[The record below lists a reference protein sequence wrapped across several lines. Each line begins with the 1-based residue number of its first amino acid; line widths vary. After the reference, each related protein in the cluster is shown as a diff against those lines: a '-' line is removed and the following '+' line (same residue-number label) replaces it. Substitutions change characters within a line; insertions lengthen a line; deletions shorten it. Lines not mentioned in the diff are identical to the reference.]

1 MRAGPVSREGEK
13 RGDGG
18 PLRSSLFTQ
27 TYVAADRPLVGF
39 REMSHAYFSGLGRGP
54 AANRWEV
61 DSLDGSHRDYGLKL
75 RGQAMSLRQCFS
87 NSGPWTPAA
96 LASSGNH

>member
-13 RGDGG
+13 REDGG

-27 TYVAADRPLVGF
+27 TYVAADRPWVGF
-39 REMSHAYFSGLGRGP
+39 REMSHAYFSGLGCGP
-54 AANRWEV
+54 AANRREV
-61 DSLDGSHRDYGLKL
+61 DSLDGSHRDCGLKL
-75 RGQAMSLRQCFS
+75 GGQVISLRQWFS

-96 LASSGNH
+96 LASSGNY

>member
-27 TYVAADRPLVGF
+27 TYVAADRPWVGF

-75 RGQAMSLRQCFS
+75 GGQVMSLRQCFS
-87 NSGPWTPAA
+87 NSGPGTPAA